1 MSEPSSLFAKI
12 HISKEKFAEFL
23 QAKPAKPSID
33 DNLLVW
39 WESRKMHSKSALT
52 AECFFDNSLPNNEAF
67 IESWKEEEYTITF
80 SDYDPV
86 KELWIYAINLFSQN
100 FLEILPTLI
109 FIKSVE
115 SYKQAND
122 DDFAMVFDYF
132 WGDEG
137 VMAYMAFPNNHFSLD
152 AKVDNTAQIPKE
164 QLEYA
169 INYLDKKRAEFEDG
183 GSDLL

>member
-1 MSEPSSLFAKI
+1 MSEPSALFAKI

-23 QAKPAKPSID
+23 KGKPAKPSID
-33 DNLLVW
+33 DDLLAW

-52 AECFFDNSLPNNEAF
+52 EKCFFENTLPTNEEV
-67 IESWKEEEYTITF
+67 INSWKEEVETITF

-86 KELWIYAINLFSQN
+86 QELWIYAINLFSQN

-109 FIKSVE
+109 FLKSVE

-137 VMAYMAFPNNHFSLD
+137 VMAYMAFPNNKFKLD
-152 AKVDNTAQIPKE
+152 SKIENTAELPQE
-164 QLEYA
+164 QLEFA